1 MNEIFRKLAF
11 YPADILLPKV
21 DSMEKWAVIAC
32 DQFTSQPEYWER
44 VEETVGEAPSTLKLI
59 FPEAKLGEESSELVS
74 NIRTTME
81 AYMNEQVFEEHPDA
95 FIYVERTL
103 LDGTIRKGIVGA
115 INLEE
120 YDYSPHSQSAI
131 RATEKTVVER
141 IPPRK
146 IIRENAMLELPHI
159 LLFADDEKDIM
170 CGYLESVKEELPLL
184 YSFDLMEEGGH
195 IEGRL
200 VSGEKV
206 TTFLGKLEAYL
217 DFIQYKYANSKK
229 TPMMFAVADGNH
241 SLATA
246 KACFEDIRIEHAEEI
261 RELDLPGYAIGGLAV
276 GESHEEMYH
285 ILDVTLPHAP
295 EDKPR
300 YLMGVGTPSNI
311 IEGVARGIDFFD
323 CVMPSRNARHSHLFT
338 SKGII
343 NLMNQKYELD
353 PLPIDPECT
362 CEACRNYSRAYI
374 RHLFKAKEMLAMRLC
389 VIHNRYFY
397 NTLME
402 RIRDSLDNG
411 TFDEFREKYV
421 DIYDTRI

>member
-1 MNEIFRKLAF
+1 MNVFETAK
-11 YPADILLPKV
+11 ILIPKDV
-21 DSMEKWAVIAC
+21 DMEKWAVIAC
-32 DQFTSQPEYWER
+32 DQFTSQPEYWKR

-103 LDGTIRKGIVGA
+103 LDGTVRKGIVGA

-159 LLFADDEKDIM
+159 LLFSDDEKDIM

-206 TTFLGKLEAYL
+206 STFLGKLEAYL

-246 KACFEDIRIEHAEEI
+246 KACFEDIRLKNPGKDFKDHPARFALVEMVNIHDEAQKFEPIHRIVKNVDVNALLGALILDSCAEEGYPI
-261 RELDLPGYAIGGLAV
+261 KWYSGEKHGTIYLDPERGQLPIGILQNFLDEYLSVHLGVIDYIHGEDVVKNLAKEPNAIGFA
-276 GESHEEMYH
+276 
-285 ILDVTLPHAP
+285 LPVI
-295 EDKPR
+295 EKDK
-300 YLMGVGTPSNI
+300 
-311 IEGVARGIDFFD
+311 FF
-323 CVMPSRNARHSHLFT
+323 
-338 SKGII
+338 KGII
-343 NLMNQKYELD
+343 ED
-353 PLPIDPECT
+353 GVLPRKTFSTGHAQEKRYYL
-362 CEACRNYSRAYI
+362 EARKI
-374 RHLFKAKEMLAMRLC
+374 VE
-389 VIHNRYFY
+389 
-397 NTLME
+397 
-402 RIRDSLDNG
+402 D
-411 TFDEFREKYV
+411 
-421 DIYDTRI
+421 

>member
-1 MNEIFRKLAF
+1 MNVFETAK
-11 YPADILLPKV
+11 ILIPKNV
-21 DSMEKWAVIAC
+21 DMEKWAVIAC

-103 LDGTIRKGIVGA
+103 LDGSVRKGIVGA

-159 LLFADDEKDIM
+159 LLFSDDEKDIM

-206 TTFLGKLEAYL
+206 STFLGKLEAYL

-246 KACFEDIRIEHAEEI
+246 KACFEDIR
-261 RELDLPGYAIGGLAV
+261 LKNPGKDLKDHPARFALV
-276 GESHEEMYH
+276 EMVNIH
-285 ILDVTLPHAP
+285 DEAQKFEPIHRIVKNVDVNALLGALILDSCAEDGYPIKWYSGEKHGTIYLDPERGQLPIGILQNFLDEYLSVHLGVIDYIHG
-295 EDKPR
+295 EDVVKSLAREANSIGFALP
-300 YLMGVGTPSNI
+300 V
-311 IEGVARGIDFFD
+311 IEKDKFF
-323 CVMPSRNARHSHLFT
+323 
-338 SKGII
+338 KGII
-343 NLMNQKYELD
+343 ED
-353 PLPIDPECT
+353 GVLPRKTFSTGHAQEKRYYL
-362 CEACRNYSRAYI
+362 EARKI
-374 RHLFKAKEMLAMRLC
+374 VE
-389 VIHNRYFY
+389 
-397 NTLME
+397 
-402 RIRDSLDNG
+402 D
-411 TFDEFREKYV
+411 
-421 DIYDTRI
+421 

>member
-1 MNEIFRKLAF
+1 MNVFETAK
-11 YPADILLPKV
+11 ILIPKNV
-21 DSMEKWAVIAC
+21 DMEKWAVIAC
-32 DQFTSQPEYWER
+32 DQFTSQPEYWKR
-44 VEETVGEAPSTLKLI
+44 VEETVGEAPSALKLI

-74 NIRTTME
+74 NIRITME

-103 LDGTIRKGIVGA
+103 LDGSVRKGIVGA

-159 LLFADDEKDIM
+159 LLFSDDEKDIM

-246 KACFEDIRIEHAEEI
+246 KACFEDIRLKNPGKDLKDHPARFALVEMVNIHDEAQKFEPIHRIVKNVDVNALLGALILDSCAEEGYPI
-261 RELDLPGYAIGGLAV
+261 KWYSGEKHGTIYLDPERGQLPIGILQNFLDEYLSVHLGVIDYIHGEDVVKSLAREANSIGFALPVI
-276 GESHEEMYH
+276 EK
-285 ILDVTLPHAP
+285 
-295 EDKPR
+295 DK
-300 YLMGVGTPSNI
+300 
-311 IEGVARGIDFFD
+311 FF
-323 CVMPSRNARHSHLFT
+323 
-338 SKGII
+338 KGII
-343 NLMNQKYELD
+343 ED
-353 PLPIDPECT
+353 GVLPRKTFSTGHAQEKRYYL
-362 CEACRNYSRAYI
+362 EARKI
-374 RHLFKAKEMLAMRLC
+374 VE
-389 VIHNRYFY
+389 
-397 NTLME
+397 
-402 RIRDSLDNG
+402 D
-411 TFDEFREKYV
+411 
-421 DIYDTRI
+421 

>member
-1 MNEIFRKLAF
+1 MNVFETAK
-11 YPADILLPKV
+11 ILVPKNV
-21 DSMEKWAVIAC
+21 DMEKWAVIAC

-74 NIRTTME
+74 DIRNTME

-103 LDGTIRKGIVGA
+103 LDGSVRKGIVGA

-131 RATEKTVVER
+131 RAKKKTVVER

-159 LLFADDEKDIM
+159 LLFSDDEKDIM

-206 TTFLGKLEAYL
+206 STFLGKLEAYL

-246 KACFEDIRIEHAEEI
+246 KACFEDIRLKNPGKDLKDHPARFALVEMVNIHDEAQKFEPIHRIVKNVDVNALLGALILDSCAEDGYPIKWYSGEKHGTI
-261 RELDLPGYAIGGLAV
+261 YLDPERGQLPIGILQNFLDEYLSVHLGVIDYIHGEDVVKNLAKEPNAIGFA
-276 GESHEEMYH
+276 
-285 ILDVTLPHAP
+285 LPVI
-295 EDKPR
+295 EKDK
-300 YLMGVGTPSNI
+300 
-311 IEGVARGIDFFD
+311 FF
-323 CVMPSRNARHSHLFT
+323 
-338 SKGII
+338 KGII
-343 NLMNQKYELD
+343 ED
-353 PLPIDPECT
+353 GVLPRKTFSTGHAQEKRYYL
-362 CEACRNYSRAYI
+362 EARKI
-374 RHLFKAKEMLAMRLC
+374 VE
-389 VIHNRYFY
+389 
-397 NTLME
+397 
-402 RIRDSLDNG
+402 D
-411 TFDEFREKYV
+411 
-421 DIYDTRI
+421 